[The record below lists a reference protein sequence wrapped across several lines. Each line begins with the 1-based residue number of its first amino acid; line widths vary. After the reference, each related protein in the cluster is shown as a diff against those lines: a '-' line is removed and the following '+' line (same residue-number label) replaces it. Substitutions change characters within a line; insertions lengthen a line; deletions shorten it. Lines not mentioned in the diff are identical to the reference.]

1 MDSERIRRPLCMKDI
16 SFAAAE
22 NRAGTGPGVGRKTCA
37 RNWIAQR
44 KCSQDSA
51 NDVIVIDFFS
61 SKNRD
66 RRVLENI
73 KTILAGIQGKS
84 FNTHTKVAME
94 KVFDIA
100 AAAPRVIAAN
110 VPVVSAQHGVAFA
123 GALYDVYQPKIG
135 VVLGVGEI
143 IVA

>member
-37 RNWIAQR
+37 RKWIAQR

-51 NDVIVIDFFS
+51 NAVIVIDFFS

-66 RRVLENI
+66 RRILEDIKNI
-73 KTILAGIQGKS
+73 FVGIQGES
-84 FNTHTKVAME
+84 LNTHSKVTME
-94 KVFDIA
+94 YVFNIA
-100 AAAPRVIAAN
+100 DAA
-110 VPVVSAQHGVAFA
+110 
-123 GALYDVYQPKIG
+123 
-135 VVLGVGEI
+135 
-143 IVA
+143 